1 MRGARLV
8 LSARSEEELRELTE
22 EIKANGGLAIAVRA
36 DVGDAEDVR
45 RLAQAAQEQF
55 GGFDIWVNNAGVS
68 IYGKPGFCYPCTD
81 RVSAGGSGI
90 SRGGHLAR
98 KTCRRPI
105 VGNGRRFQFR
115 KLSKGGIV

>member
-1 MRGARLV
+1 MAAKRGARLV

-55 GGFDIWVNNAGVS
+55 GGFDTWVNNAGVS
-68 IYGKPGFCYPCTD
+68 DLWQARALLHPVLTG
-81 RVSAGGSGI
+81 SALVGAGLAVAAI
-90 SRGGHLAR
+90 SRAKRAR
-98 KTCRRPI
+98 A
-105 VGNGRRFQFR
+105 Q
-115 KLSKGGIV
+115 

>member
-1 MRGARLV
+1 MAAKRGERLV

-55 GGFDIWVNNAGVS
+55 GGFDDTWVNNAGVS
-68 IYGKPGFCYPCTD
+68 IYGKPGLCYT
-81 RVSAGGSGI
+81 
-90 SRGGHLAR
+90 LY
-98 KTCRRPI
+98 
-105 VGNGRRFQFR
+105 
-115 KLSKGGIV
+115 